1 LTQYINAFFHLEF
14 GIWNF
19 LSVAVLLSQS
29 ESELRP
35 NAAIDVRRL
44 HLAEYLIR
52 PQVPEAEAT

>member
-1 LTQYINAFFHLEF
+1 MHFFMD
-14 GIWNF
+14 IWNF